1 MTDYLSHLCIQI
13 LDTKWGQRWSV
24 THSVWW
30 EAQPTDSRHSP
41 ATSRSCLAGM
51 ASSPPSTA
59 SFLPFVKLFCKQ
71 DQTNSAHKR
80 LPLPSRLLFNQLP
93 CFLQNLE
100 TLRWHPWKDSNMG
113 EGAARGGQI
122 RLASIDIDTQK
133 MVWIPTLSIRDLLLV
148 SFLYH
153 LPFPF
158 PVLNRSWTSC
168 LKFQQRGS

>member
-1 MTDYLSHLCIQI
+1 MCRQISSDRLSVPFMYTNIRYKMRPKVVC
-13 LDTKWGQRWSV
+13 DTQL
-24 THSVWW
+24 WW

-41 ATSRSCLAGM
+41 ATSCSCLAGM

-100 TLRWHPWKDSNMG
+100 TLRWHPWKDSNTG
-113 EGAARGGQI
+113 EGAARGGQM

-133 MVWIPTLSIRDLLLV
+133 MV
-148 SFLYH
+148 
-153 LPFPF
+153 
-158 PVLNRSWTSC
+158 
-168 LKFQQRGS
+168 